1 MAEWTNAF
9 DSKSK
14 VPQNGIGGSNPSF
27 SAKCQR
33 VPQWVGRLHLWKY
46 NKTCIFE
53 LKFLHQPHDRRKDSC
68 LYVGCI

>member
-27 SAKCQR
+27 SAKWLG
-33 VPQWVGRLHLWKY
+33 VITGRKVAFVE
-46 NKTCIFE
+46 I
-53 LKFLHQPHDRRKDSC
+53 
-68 LYVGCI
+68 